1 MKNSPCAKLIRR
13 ATPSMSA
20 SPAAT
25 MAYMAPSVRPCS
37 SCSRRSEISVTWGPR
52 NGPQTPKRSECPGP
66 AVALLDHPSRSIE
79 QGRARRQLF
88 EDAQLAVAHLE
99 QDHVDPGL
107 VMVVEL
113 DRTERRVLDVDL
125 LQRRADRLAIGVSL
139 LLQRDLDRGHDGPL
153 ERDGREAAVDA
164 RRNLVTLGPL
174 LVPVGIETG
183 DPIAGLDDAVADLRV
198 VAHLVQELGGR
209 QAAARVDPLRQ
220 PELAVLPHERRAV
233 AGQDDGEDGFRI
245 GALEPRQDGPIV
257 RLAGIEELGRDER
270 DAGFLE
276 RRLVGDGGAATEVVV
291 HREHRGGFH
300 ALARHVA
307 GERMRHDLVVEGDAE
322 GPLVAALAAEL
333 ADLRSQGSGERRAGG
348 GRREQQGDGHQRESH
363 HALLILIGG
372 PDIAPKPPNVR
383 AAPAQPWRPSF
394 FALIPPRDPGW
405 SGSAFARRW
414 A

>member
-37 SCSRRSEISVTWGPR
+37 SCSRRSVIMGAPTWPP
-52 NGPQTPKRSECPGP
+52 NPPGGSGRP
-66 AVALLDHPSRSIE
+66 GSAVAPLEFASIQ

-125 LQRRADRLAIGVSL
+125 LQRRADRLAIGVPL

-209 QAAARVDPLRQ
+209 QAAARVDSLRQ

-257 RLAGIEELGRDER
+257 RLAG
-270 DAGFLE
+270 
-276 RRLVGDGGAATEVVV
+276 
-291 HREHRGGFH
+291 
-300 ALARHVA
+300 
-307 GERMRHDLVVEGDAE
+307 
-322 GPLVAALAAEL
+322 
-333 ADLRSQGSGERRAGG
+333 
-348 GRREQQGDGHQRESH
+348 
-363 HALLILIGG
+363 
-372 PDIAPKPPNVR
+372 
-383 AAPAQPWRPSF
+383 
-394 FALIPPRDPGW
+394 
-405 SGSAFARRW
+405 
-414 A
+414 

>member
-37 SCSRRSEISVTWGPR
+37 SCSRRSEITWGPR
-52 NGPQTPKRSECPGP
+52 NGPQTPNGSERPGG
-66 AVALLDHPSRSIE
+66 AVALLDHPSRSIQE
-79 QGRARRQLF
+79 RRARRQLF
-88 EDAQLAVAHLE
+88 EDAQLA
-99 QDHVDPGL
+99 
-107 VMVVEL
+107 
-113 DRTERRVLDVDL
+113 
-125 LQRRADRLAIGVSL
+125 
-139 LLQRDLDRGHDGPL
+139 
-153 ERDGREAAVDA
+153 
-164 RRNLVTLGPL
+164 
-174 LVPVGIETG
+174 
-183 DPIAGLDDAVADLRV
+183 

-257 RLAGIEELGRDER
+257 RLAGIEELGGDER

-333 ADLRSQGSGERRAGG
+333 ADLRM
-348 GRREQQGDGHQRESH
+348 
-363 HALLILIGG
+363 
-372 PDIAPKPPNVR
+372 
-383 AAPAQPWRPSF
+383 
-394 FALIPPRDPGW
+394 
-405 SGSAFARRW
+405 
-414 A
+414 